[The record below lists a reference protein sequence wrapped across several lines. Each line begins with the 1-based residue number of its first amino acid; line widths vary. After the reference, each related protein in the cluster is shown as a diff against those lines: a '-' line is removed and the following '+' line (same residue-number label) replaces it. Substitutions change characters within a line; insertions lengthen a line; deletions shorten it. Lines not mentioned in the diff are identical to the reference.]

1 MAKIDDYLF
10 ILGLDSGASAI
21 ELKTAYRREIS
32 KWHPDRFHNDPT
44 KHLEA
49 NERAKS
55 INVAY
60 EHLSELLDF
69 SPLPSTKTAQTS
81 KTYTTY
87 RTQHTYN
94 RKSFTLGFPDP
105 TVFEVFLK
113 SSNIVSTGYNSITGT
128 LYIKFEGNVIYSY
141 FNVPESVFLSFVS
154 ADSHGK
160 FAHRN
165 IYPKYK
171 SFRGQ

>member
-1 MAKIDDYLF
+1 V
-10 ILGLDSGASAI
+10 AS
-21 ELKTAYRREIS
+21 R
-32 KWHPDRFHNDPT
+32 RFHNDPT

-60 EHLSELLDF
+60 ENLSELLDLGL
-69 SPLPSTKTAQTS
+69 LPSTKTAQAS

-87 RTQHTYN
+87 HTQHTYN
-94 RKSFTLGFPDP
+94 RKSFIPGFPDP

-113 SSNIVSTGYNSITGT
+113 SSNIVSTGYNKTTGT
-128 LYIKFEGNVIYSY
+128 LYIKFEGNVVYSY
-141 FNVPESVFLSFVS
+141 SHVPESIFLSFVS
-154 ADSHGK
+154 SDSHGK

-165 IYPKYK
+165 IYSRYK
-171 SFRGQ
+171 SFRH